1 MKVSLITRTQNSRKT
16 YQGIPK
22 GVASNDA
29 HACTRNT
36 TTIMPGNVNAGNKPI
51 KL

>member
-1 MKVSLITRTQNSRKT
+1 MKGVFNHTRQNSTNT

-22 GVASNDA
+22 GVACNYA

-36 TTIMPGNVNAGNKPI
+36 TTIMPGNVNAKNK
-51 KL
+51 